1 MARKRAKTDAGAPI
15 GQHAREQASALL
27 RRFAFQM
34 NRTARQAD
42 ADAIHDIRVAIRR
55 FSQCLRVF
63 RQFFPKGRAKKVRA
77 EMKSVLDL
85 AAEVRNRDI
94 ALELLKEAGIED
106 GSRLGRGFARERRQ
120 TEEALRAAIRRLAR
134 QNFSR
139 KWRAQLQV

>member
-1 MARKRAKTDAGAPI
+1 MARKRAKTDAAAPI
-15 GQHAREQASALL
+15 GQHAHEQASALL
-27 RRFAFQM
+27 RRFAFQV

-55 FSQCLRVF
+55 FSQCLRAF
-63 RQFFPKGRAKKVRA
+63 RQFFPKGKAKKIRQ
-77 EMKSVLDL
+77 EMKAVLDL

-94 ALELLKEAGIED
+94 ALELLKEAEIED
-106 GSRLGRGFARERRQ
+106 GSRLARGFARERRQ
-120 TEEALRAAIRRLAR
+120 TGQALRAAIRRLGR